1 MGLLDIKKAIA
12 DLYDISVSDIDG
24 RRRIQPV
31 GIARQLAYYYARKFL
46 GYTYESIGEM
56 FNRDHAAV
64 LFGVRKIE
72 GYLLCDWETK
82 DKVEL
87 LEQRFPK
94 LKELVLR

>member
-12 DLYDISVSDIDG
+12 DLYDISVEDIDG
-24 RRRIQPV
+24 RGRKQPI

-46 GYTYESIGEM
+46 GYTYERIGEL
-56 FNRDHAAV
+56 FDRDHGAI
-64 LFGVRKIE
+64 LFGVKKVE
-72 GYLLCDWETK
+72 VYLQSDWETK

-87 LEQRFPK
+87 LEQRFPQ